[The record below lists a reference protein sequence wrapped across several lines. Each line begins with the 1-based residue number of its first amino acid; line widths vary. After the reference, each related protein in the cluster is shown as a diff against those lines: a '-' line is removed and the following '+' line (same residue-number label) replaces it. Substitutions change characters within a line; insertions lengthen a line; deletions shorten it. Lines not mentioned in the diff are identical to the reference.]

1 MSSSIGSL
9 NSLPALPAE
18 PSLDLGPLKKRK
30 EKLEKGKPL
39 WKRDQENILYAIN
52 RVANVP
58 SYIPRFS
65 HIEQN
70 DKYGDYVVPTES
82 EIEATLSPRDKFFK
96 QLAKPPAYRV
106 RKKAL
111 NADHRIIHLKNYSPR
126 LCYSTPR
133 TRPKSPTDRK
143 AGELSDMQKIE
154 NECMI
159 YALTAK
165 SKQT

>member
-96 QLAKPPAYRV
+96 QLAKPPAMARPP
-106 RKKAL
+106 RK
-111 NADHRIIHLKNYSPR
+111 PF
-126 LCYSTPR
+126 TPQHHQR
-133 TRPKSPTDRK
+133 QSKPSTRPSGP
-143 AGELSDMQKIE
+143 ESLHEI
-154 NECMI
+154 I
-159 YALTAK
+159 
-165 SKQT
+165 